1 MSAAGFDSEPLLAGV
16 SVTGPVAVGV
26 MVNVCAVDEVLNVRV
41 IGALN
46 PPPVGVMVIA
56 PVYTE
61 SGVTVKS
68 VETAP
73 IAPPLGPVSA
83 KLSAGATGVTAFE
96 AVDGALVPAPLVA
109 VTVQL

>member
-16 SVTGPVAVGV
+16 SVTGPTAVGV
-26 MVNVCAVDEVLNVRV
+26 MSNVCAAAELLKVRTM
-41 IGALN
+41 GALS
-46 PPPVGVMVIA
+46 PPPLGVMVMA

-73 IAPPLGPVSA
+73 IAPPLGPVNV
-83 KLSAGATGVTAFE
+83 KLSAGATGVTVFDVIE
-96 AVDGALVPAPLVA
+96 AVLVPAPLVA
-109 VTVQL
+109 VAVQL

>member
-41 IGALN
+41 MGALN
-46 PPPVGVMVIA
+46 PPPLGVMVMA

-61 SGVTVKS
+61 SGVTVKAL
-68 VETAP
+68 ETEP

-83 KLSAGATGVTAFE
+83 KLSAGATGVAAFDAAE
-96 AVDGALVPAPLVA
+96 GALGPALFVA
-109 VTVQL
+109 VTVQV

>member
-1 MSAAGFDSEPLLAGV
+1 MSGAGFDSEPLLVGV
-16 SVTGPVAVGV
+16 SVTGPVAEGV
-26 MVNVCAVDEVLNVRV
+26 MVNVCPAAELLNVRV
-41 IGALN
+41 MGALN

-61 SGVTVKS
+61 SGVTVKA

-83 KLSAGATGVTAFE
+83 KLSAGATGVTAFDAAE
-96 AVDGALVPAPLVA
+96 GVLAPAPLVA